1 MRKIFLIGLAGWLTG
16 SWGAVAAAQ
25 EKTVVDTAKA
35 PVVLETMRVGDDTV
49 PVVDLEEVRV
59 IPRPRFRTRREYRR
73 YSRYVRNVKKVYP
86 YAKFTARLLNEME
99 QHLDSLHTEREK
111 KAYIRQVEKELK
123 AKYSDVI
130 WNMTFSQGKILI
142 KLIDRETGM
151 TSYEIIDRMKGA
163 FNAGFWQAVARLF
176 GSNLKMKFDPEGE
189 DRVLNQ
195 IVLMIEYGMI

>member
-1 MRKIFLIGLAGWLTG
+1 MKRVIVFGGLVVLAVTG
-16 SWGAVAAAQ
+16 YAQ
-25 EKTVVDTAKA
+25 KETSEDTLKA
-35 PVVLETMRVGDDTV
+35 PPVLHSVEVDGDTL
-49 PVVDLEEVRV
+49 PVVNLKEVRV
-59 IPRPRFRTRREYRR
+59 IPMPKFKTRREYRR

-99 QHLDSLHTEREK
+99 QHLDSLTTEKEK
-111 KAYIRQVEKELK
+111 KAYIRSVEKSLK

-151 TSYEIIDRMKGA
+151 TSYEIIDKMKGA
-163 FNAGFWQAVARLF
+163 FNAGFWQAVARIF
-176 GSNLKMKFDPEGE
+176 GSSLKMKFDPEGE